1 MLEHLD
7 YEKRHK
13 DLQQRLI
20 TLIPSIFNIEST
32 TRKLEVSEV
41 QFNGLTNSSNYMLHR
56 QLRDQGGTLAQD
68 VSVKVKLFEKAT
80 DKLINESRKVNICKL
95 PVVTARL
102 SYLVQGREYQVSSQF
117 RRMSGIYTRI
127 ADNGEIQAVAANE
140 RKGQIPLVFD
150 PIKRMITIQ
159 PKLGSKDSSATLDLY
174 ALLRGIGKTD
184 EQIASV
190 WGQPMVDAAKRN
202 IKPASMITSLISKAK
217 LVAGDKAIIPNE
229 RVAAEIIFQEL
240 AKHTLD
246 TRITQ
251 DVLGR
256 PHATLTPDALLDTG
270 KALIQV
276 SKGEKTE
283 SSYNNIGHKKFLDTP
298 DLIEDYLARKAREIQ
313 QKVKN
318 RMGVNSDSASKIVSG
333 IMDPY
338 MLGFFRKGGETQ
350 LSSEGDQINP
360 VAMISGATTTTVKG
374 MGGISTGPGMQ
385 LGSATSVHSS
395 HLAFLDPLDT
405 GESDNTGL
413 VLPLATGTAKEG
425 DRLHAMLYSM
435 KTKQLEKVDPLTA
448 DRATVAFPED
458 VEFVNGECK
467 ARVPLIR
474 VSLPGG
480 KPGKVALSQVDYVI
494 VNAQQQFGIATNLI
508 PFVNNNNGN
517 RNMMAAKMAGQSLS
531 LVNREEPLIQIRV
544 GNTDNTMEK
553 AVGSKSAELS
563 PVNGVVTEV
572 TDDFVKINDG
582 KEVHT
587 VYLYNNFQTNAV
599 GGVLQHTPIVKVGDK
614 VKEGQLVADSNFT
627 KNGTLALG
635 TNLRV
640 GYLPMRGYNYEDGVV
655 ISRSASEKLKS
666 EHMYSFDRDA
676 TVQIGTKISPSLL
689 NDLESNAVI
698 ISRYLF
704 DTIAPQSSRLST
716 ESFKKL
722 DENGIIKLGEK
733 VEMNDVLICAVT
745 KKVPDPTFRAM
756 SKSTSFALDWKASE
770 VRWEK
775 ETPGVVSR
783 IVNTG
788 KKVTV
793 FVRTQEKMTIGDKL
807 VGRYGNKGI
816 VTKILEDHEM
826 PFYKDASGEQVHLE
840 VALHPVGMTGRT
852 NPGQLMELGASKIA
866 EKTGKPYIVT
876 NFDKNS
882 QDRLDELMKE
892 MQAHGVSDQELLHDP
907 DTGKSIGSVIVGKQY
922 IQKLQHQVEKKFTA
936 RAGGSLPGIKG
947 AVYDINH
954 QPVKGAGIGGQ
965 AMGALGMYGLLA
977 HNARANILEMQTHH
991 STYEQGDVFKGEYD
1005 SDEYWDALMNGHQI
1019 PAPQPTFATKK
1030 FFSHLTALGINTS
1043 RNADEFQL
1051 VPMTDKDVLKS
1062 CPHEIEN
1069 PSRAIVGKT
1078 GEPEKGGLFDFP
1090 TGKTLSKEW
1099 GRVTLHSRVIN
1110 PVFEKPVCI
1119 LLDIMQKNFEPTA
1132 QGKMPFSGGTGMGAI
1147 VNALAKIDTAKE
1159 LEKQIK
1165 LLDKVKGTER
1175 NNCVKKI
1182 RLLKVLTN
1190 LNLSAYDAYTM
1201 KYMPILPPVMRPI
1214 GISDAVDA
1222 VGDVKS
1228 ADINQMYR
1236 QVGMFNMQLKDLPAE
1251 TLPEKKM
1258 DAEYALFNSVKETYI
1273 KGAMDN
1279 KGAPISSLLQYI
1291 TNPKTTGGLA
1301 QGKEGFYQDK
1311 LIGRRVELSARSVI
1325 IPEPNLTLDQIGMP
1339 RKMALA
1345 IYRPFII
1352 REIIGMGYTPAQ
1364 AMKKYRDEA
1373 TSDTVKYATDLA
1385 VKSRPVLM
1393 KRDPMLHKHSVM
1405 AFYPTLTED
1414 KSIQIHPMVCKGFNA
1429 DFDGDTMAIFLPAS
1443 QEAVEEAKGMTPSRN
1458 LFGAKDF
1465 DLMNLPEWDAAYGIW
1480 QLSEIKFTGKQV
1492 FDTES
1497 AAYLAHK
1504 QNTLEER
1511 EGFKYKGNVTT
1522 IGRMKLLNVMPD
1534 DLKKTFEEKIL
1545 FGPNLT
1551 KSEMAKMMREVAR
1564 LRRDYYPQVA
1574 DALKNLGAKSSYMEA
1589 ASYGLNDLRVHKD
1602 IRDHHLAIADE
1613 KLAKIANPT
1622 DRDKVAVYGEA
1633 NSNITKD
1640 LKARLSTEQSDN
1652 RLWKWTGGSGAIAG
1666 KWTNVEQILSAPLQV
1681 QDSSGQTCA
1690 EPIRKSYSEGL
1701 ATSDYWN
1708 TLPGIRAGTLAR
1720 VKGTSEPGA
1729 KAKDLVNLAIN
1740 VVVTEDDCGTK
1751 NGVSIPTKNI
1761 DCEGRYLGEDT
1772 TIGGTLY
1779 KRNTLM
1785 TVDSMKEI
1793 QKHISEIK
1801 LRSPLTCLL
1810 TRGVCKKCQGFN
1822 EHGRDYNVG
1831 ENAGVNAAQSMSEPL
1846 TQMAMRLFHS
1856 GGSAN
1861 GAGAKMG
1868 NQLDRLSELFEIPQT
1883 LRDKAII
1890 TTIDGSVVNIKED
1903 EVAGGYFIQIGET
1916 EFKIP
1921 SGKQLS
1927 VKVGD
1932 TVKKGQ
1938 ALCDGPINPHEL
1950 LEVGGMPMAR
1960 DYLLKEMSQIYGS
1973 YGVRQRHVETV
1984 LRNLT
1989 NMVEIVEDPEFEFV
2003 PGEVIA
2009 RTQMLRTN
2017 AERNASKKKLIVAKD
2032 TLKRINEAVQVNTE
2046 NDFLAGLNYQEI
2058 RDVITEGAA
2067 LGAKSNL
2074 HGINPLPG
2082 IAYGAE
2088 FGMKQSA
2095 AGVY

>member
-1 MLEHLD
+1 M
-7 YEKRHK
+7 
-13 DLQQRLI
+13 
-20 TLIPSIFNIEST
+20 
-32 TRKLEVSEV
+32 
-41 QFNGLTNSSNYMLHR
+41 HR
-56 QLRDQGGTLAQD
+56 QLRDSGGTLAQD
-68 VSVKVKLFEKAT
+68 VSAKVKLFDKAT
-80 DKLINESRKVNICKL
+80 GKLINESRKVNICKL
-95 PVVTARL
+95 PVITARL

-140 RKGQIPLVFD
+140 RRGQIPLVFD
-150 PIKRMITIQ
+150 PIKRTITIQ

-174 ALLRGIGKTD
+174 ALLHGIGKTD

-202 IKPASMITSLISKAK
+202 IKPATIVNSLISKAK
-217 LVAGDKAIIPNE
+217 LVVGDKAVIPNE
-229 RVAAEIIFQEL
+229 KVAAEIIFQEL

-276 SKGEKTE
+276 SKGEINE

-298 DLIEDYLARKAREIQ
+298 DLIEDYIARKAREIQ

-318 RMGVNSDSASKIVSG
+318 KMGVNSDSASKIVSG
-333 IMDPY
+333 ILDPY
-338 MLGFFRKGGETQ
+338 VLGFFRKGGETQ
-350 LSSEGDQINP
+350 LSSEGDQTNP
-360 VAMISGATTTTVKG
+360 VAMISGALATTVKG

-405 GESDNTGL
+405 GENDNTGL
-413 VLPLATGTAKEG
+413 ALPLATGTAKEG

-448 DRATVAFPED
+448 DKATVAFPED

-480 KPGKVALSQVDYVI
+480 KAGKVKLSEVDYVI
-494 VNAQQQFGIATNLI
+494 VNAQQQFGVATNLI

-544 GNTDNTMEK
+544 GNTDKTMEK
-553 AVGSKSAELS
+553 SVGSKSAEMS
-563 PVNGVVTEV
+563 PVNGTVVDV
-572 TDDFVKINDG
+572 TDDFIKINDG

-587 VYLYNNFQTNAV
+587 VYLYNNFQTNAI
-599 GGVLQHTPIVKVGDK
+599 GGVLQHTPLVKKGDV
-614 VKEGQLVADSNFT
+614 VKEGQLLADSNFT

-655 ISRSASEKLKS
+655 ISRSASEKLTS
-666 EHMYSFDRDA
+666 QHMYSFDRDA
-676 TVQIGTKISPSLL
+676 TVQIGTKISPALM
-689 NDLESNAVI
+689 NDLESNAVL
-698 ISRYLF
+698 ISKSIF
-704 DTIAPQSSRLST
+704 DIVAPQSSKLTVDSH
-716 ESFKKL
+716 KKL
-722 DENGIIKLGEK
+722 DENGIIKLGER

-745 KKVPDPTFRAM
+745 KRVPDPTLKAM
-756 SKSTSFALDWKASE
+756 SKSSSFAIDWKASE

-793 FVRTQEKMTIGDKL
+793 FVKTQEKMTIGDKL

-816 VTKILEDHEM
+816 VTKILENHEM
-826 PFYKDASGEQVHLE
+826 PFYKDEKGEDVHLE

-852 NPGQLMELGASKIA
+852 NPGQLLELGASKIV

-882 QDRLDELMKE
+882 KDRLDELLTEMKK
-892 MQAHGVSDQELLHDP
+892 HGVSDQEILHDP
-907 DTGKSIGSVIVGKQY
+907 DTGKQIGSVIVGKQY

-947 AVYDINH
+947 AVYDINQ

-965 AMGALGMYGLLA
+965 AMGALGVYGLLA

-1005 SDEYWDALMNGHQI
+1005 SDEYWDSLMNGHPT

-1030 FFSHLTALGINTS
+1030 FFAHLNALGINTS

-1062 CPHEIEN
+1062 CMHRIEN

-1099 GRVTLHSRVIN
+1099 GHIPLHTRIIN
-1110 PVFEKPVCI
+1110 PVFEKPVCTLLNI
-1119 LLDIMQKNFEPTA
+1119 LQKNFDEVA
-1132 QGKMPFSGGTGMGAI
+1132 QGKMPLASGGTGMKAI
-1147 VNALAKIDTAKE
+1147 VDGLSKIKTTQE
-1159 LEKQIK
+1159 IESLTKQ
-1165 LLDKVKGTER
+1165 LDSLRGTDR
-1175 NNCVKKI
+1175 NNCVKKL
-1182 RLLKVLTN
+1182 RLLKNLER
-1190 LNLSAYDAYTM
+1190 LNLTPYDAYTM
-1201 KYMPILPPVMRPI
+1201 KYMPVLPPVMRPI
-1214 GISDAVDA
+1214 GLSDAVDA

-1236 QVGMFNMQLKDLPAE
+1236 QVGMFNMQLSELPAE
-1251 TLPEKKM
+1251 ALPTKRLE
-1258 DAEYALFNSVKETYI
+1258 AEYHLFNSVKETYI
-1273 KGAMDN
+1273 SGAMDN
-1279 KGAPISSLLQYI
+1279 KGAPMSSLLQYI
-1291 TNPKTTGGLA
+1291 TNPKSSGGLA

-1352 REIIGMGYTPAQ
+1352 REIIGMGYRPAE
-1364 AMKKYRDEA
+1364 AMKKYRDEP
-1373 TSDTVKYATDLA
+1373 TSDTVKMATDLA
-1385 VKSRPVLM
+1385 VKTRPVLM
-1393 KRDPMLHKHSVM
+1393 KRDPMLHKHSVLS
-1405 AFYPTLTED
+1405 FFPTLTED

-1443 QEAVEEAKGMTPSRN
+1443 QEAVEEAKSMTPSKN

-1480 QLSEIKFTGKQV
+1480 QLSEIKFEGKQK
-1492 FDTES
+1492 FDSEA

-1504 QNTLEER
+1504 QNALEER
-1511 EGFKYKGNVTT
+1511 EGFAYKGKSTS

-1534 DLKKTFEEKIL
+1534 DLKKHFEERIL

-1551 KSEMAKMMREVAR
+1551 KSEMAKLMREVAR
-1564 LRRDYYPQVA
+1564 LRRDYYPQVV
-1574 DALKNLGAKSSYMEA
+1574 DALKNLGGKSSYMEA
-1589 ASYGLNDLRVHKD
+1589 ASYGLEDLRVHKD
-1602 IRDHHLAIADE
+1602 IRDKHLAIADA
-1613 KLAKIANPT
+1613 KIAKIANPT
-1622 DRDKVAVYGEA
+1622 DNDKVAAYGEA
-1633 NSNITKD
+1633 NSNITKE
-1640 LKARLSTEQSDN
+1640 LKQRLSTEQSDN

-1666 KWTNVEQILSAPLQV
+1666 KWTNVEQVLSAPLQV
-1681 QDSSGQTCA
+1681 QDSNGQTCS

-1740 VVVTEDDCGTK
+1740 MVVTEEDCGTR
-1751 NGVSIPTKNI
+1751 NGIEVSSKDI
-1761 DCEGRYLGEDT
+1761 DAEGRYFADDAD
-1772 TIGGTLY
+1772 IGGTKY
-1779 KRNTLM
+1779 KRNTL
-1785 TVDSMKEI
+1785 TTTDILKEI
-1793 QKHISEIK
+1793 QKHTNAIK
-1801 LRSPLTCLL
+1801 LRSPLSCLL

-1822 EHGRDYNVG
+1822 EHGRDYKIG
-1831 ENAGVNAAQSMSEPL
+1831 ENAGVNSAQSMSEPL

-1868 NQLDRLSELFEIPQT
+1868 NQLDRLSELFEMPQT
-1883 LRDKAII
+1883 LRNKATISTVDGNIVSI
-1890 TTIDGSVVNIKED
+1890 TPDD
-1903 EVAGGYFIQIGET
+1903 VAGGYFINIGE
-1916 EFKIP
+1916 ESYKIP
-1921 SGKQLS
+1921 SNKQLL

-1932 TVKKGQ
+1932 SVKKGQ
-1938 ALCDGPINPHEL
+1938 PLCDGPINPHEL
-1950 LEVGGMPMAR
+1950 LETGGMSMAR
-1960 DYLLKEMSQIYGS
+1960 EYLLKEMSQIYGS

-1989 NMVEIVEDPEFEFV
+1989 NMVEVIEDPEFEFI

-2017 AERNASKKKLIVAKD
+2017 AERNVAKKKPIKAKD

-2046 NDFLAGLNYQEI
+2046 NDFMAGLNYQEI

-2074 HGINPLPG
+2074 HGVNPLPG

-2088 FGMKQSA
+2088 FGMKQTTP
-2095 AGVY
+2095 GGY